1 MAILERLIERS
12 ALLGRTRATV
22 LADRLA
28 SVDLPAGISVERIDH
43 GIMLSGKRLRRR
55 IIGDVR
61 LRSFADLVKGI
72 LQ

>member
-1 MAILERLIERS
+1 MAIFERLIERS

-28 SVDLPAGISVERIDH
+28 SVELPAGITLERDDH
-43 GIMLSGKRLRRR
+43 GIALSGKRLRRR

-61 LRSFADLVKGI
+61 LRSFADLARGI
-72 LQ
+72 LR